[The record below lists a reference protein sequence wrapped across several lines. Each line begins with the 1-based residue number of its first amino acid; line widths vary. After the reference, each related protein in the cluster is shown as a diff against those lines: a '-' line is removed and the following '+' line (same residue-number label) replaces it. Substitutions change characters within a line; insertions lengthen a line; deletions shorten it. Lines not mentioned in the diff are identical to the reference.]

1 MARRPPTT
9 ATMRGEGLEGSFLWL
24 AAIRSPCA
32 AAASHGFMVCTTI
45 PRRRVPPD
53 QRFIYS
59 LASLA
64 AAPVGTLCKSYLP
77 GANVSITAVETSGD
91 KFTLQVLS
99 ADAACTAGATANT
112 PMELL
117 VMDVGSKSVS
127 LVRGCCA
134 LLRCCAGAVAD

>member
-1 MARRPPTT
+1 M
-9 ATMRGEGLEGSFLWL
+9 FV
-24 AAIRSPCA
+24 
-32 AAASHGFMVCTTI
+32 HHN
-45 PRRRVPPD
+45 PRRRIPAD
-53 QRFIYS
+53 KRFIYY
-59 LASLA
+59 LASLS
-64 AAPVGTLCKSYLP
+64 AAPVATLCKAYTP
-77 GANVSITAVETSGD
+77 GANVSITAAEASGD
-91 KFTLQVLS
+91 KFTLQVLT